1 MTKDRTIGEKLREMR
16 HVSGMTQV
24 ELARAADVTQNSI
37 AQWET
42 GVRTPNVRSA
52 AALANALG
60 ANPTEF
66 LARPTTKRK
75 IAAHVAAARDP
86 RWIRAKERLPKPFE
100 SVLLYTPDEAPLPTV
115 HEGYIDNEGDWH
127 RLTIFD
133 ASRVTH
139 WMPMPSAPEE
149 AKGDG

>member
-16 HVSGMTQV
+16 HRSGMTQV
-24 ELARAADVTQNSI
+24 ELARAAGVTQNSI

-42 GVRTPNVRSA
+42 GVRAPNVRHA

-66 LARPTTKRK
+66 LARPTTKRVL
-75 IAAHVAAARDP
+75 AAHVAAARDP
-86 RWIRAKERLPKPFE
+86 RWVRVEERLPKPFE
-100 SVLLYTPDEAPLPTV
+100 SVLLYTPEEAPLPTV
-115 HEGYIDNEGDWH
+115 HEGYVDNEGDWH
-127 RLTIFD
+127 MLGIFE

-149 AKGDG
+149 

>member
-1 MTKDRTIGEKLREMR
+1 MTDESKTVGDKLRAMR
-16 HVSGMTQV
+16 HRSGMTQI
-24 ELARAADVTQNSI
+24 ELARSAGVSQNSV

-42 GVRTPNVRSA
+42 GVRAPNVRHA

-66 LARPTTKRK
+66 LARPTAKRT

-86 RWIRAKERLPKPFE
+86 RWIAATEQLPKPFE
-100 SVLLYTPDEAPLPTV
+100 SVLLHLPEEAPLPTV

-127 RLTIFD
+127 RLSCFD
-133 ASRVTH
+133 AGCVTH

-149 AKGDG
+149 G

>member
-1 MTKDRTIGEKLREMR
+1 MTKERTIGEKLRAMR
-16 HVSGMTQV
+16 RGSGMTQV
-24 ELARAADVTQNSI
+24 ELARAAGVTQNSI

-42 GVRTPNVRSA
+42 GVRAPNVRHA

-66 LARPTTKRK
+66 LTRQTAKRK

-86 RWIRAKERLPKPFE
+86 RWVRVAERLPKPFE

-115 HEGYIDNEGDWH
+115 HEGYGDHEGAWH
-127 RLTIFD
+127 RLSIFD

-149 AKGDG
+149 